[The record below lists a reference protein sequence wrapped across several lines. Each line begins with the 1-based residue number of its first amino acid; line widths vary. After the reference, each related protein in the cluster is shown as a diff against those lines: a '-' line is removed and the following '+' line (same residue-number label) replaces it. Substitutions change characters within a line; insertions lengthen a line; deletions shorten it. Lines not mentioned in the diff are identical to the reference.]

1 MLDGWKRMI
10 ASGVG
15 LLIMAGQQAGF
26 IPIDAN
32 TEEIVNAVILL
43 AILGLSIKAKVQTP
57 K

>member
-1 MLDGWKRMI
+1 MI
-10 ASGVG
+10 AAGVG

-43 AILGLSIKAKVQTP
+43 TIFGLSISSKV
-57 K
+57 KSK

>member
-10 ASGVG
+10 AAGVG

-32 TEEIVNAVILL
+32 TGEIVNAVILL